1 MSDPFNFQFTN
12 GGDFTDSWQDD
23 NSGTDYFGNNA
34 FAGTAFPELM
44 LTERQSEA
52 DLGMLD
58 FLTATDPFNPDTAMT
73 QGNGMDIDLSLAW
86 RMPDTLVDQLSNP
99 GLHND
104 AVFPSTNNDLLLPF
118 GQQVQAH
125 NLQQHLDQNSQD
137 DPFSIYAPLDSV
149 NDTNSLPFGQQFLQ
163 QPNQCVP
170 FTTGNQFFSTSTF
183 ELASDKDLQSDNN
196 RCQSTTTSEAALD
209 AQKVSLNRAAKRRG
223 DPSCDP
229 SRRYTANL
237 VNVSPWGSLTWNG
250 NHLFSYTPKG
260 QWLRDRCFNKKQLQ
274 EYFDNCPKETVFWVQ
289 QAPTQCNHRLD
300 PEDRTCRWANCP
312 VANRTIAAGWLR
324 VAFDEFPHLTSN
336 GLRDPLKCAGSMHL
350 WCFEQAFDPLKFH
363 LSGRLRAED
372 REFPL
377 EDKSVVTLEKLTDA
391 GIIREAYQPWFMQ
404 RMRRPNQPPREYRD
418 SLSYRLT
425 KYHVDNQTAARQKA
439 RSKRNTAKSA
449 DERRTI
455 DVHLG
460 NLKLFVEITNK
471 VKRSKKVR
479 KLQRVKAEDDEDSS
493 TSSQA
498 WANGDQMAVAN
509 WSPEQTQR
517 DFLLLQGLPSGSIQS
532 GNMCASRSNLLSK
545 LNVSSMPPSYFDPLN
560 PGRNALHSS
569 IQAPAATKFQQN
581 NPLGLPH
588 QNYAQ
593 MVTGAR
599 FNRATRGQPRQPP
612 RPIITQSIQQLS
624 PSGTMIPCQAQA
636 QTRRPRDQSNSS
648 VVIQPNTFLKREPLW
663 TPAESLQSLG
673 GSNGTGEFDSQQGSS
688 LYPQELN
695 IRDFIDPRLFGE
707 EPEVGRHH
715 KEAVVEAK
723 DNSAPPH
730 TILESIELQP
740 QGSVDGVA
748 SPQTAAQSQCWDS
761 LDSLMET
768 AGFGGFD
775 DPSFPSLFEDLTS
788 ANGVD
793 DKATAPT
800 GVISISSSEAGGSK
814 RNSLSHKYDTRS
826 RQNSRRRRIDAS

>member
-23 NSGTDYFGNNA
+23 TTETNYFGDNV
-34 FAGTAFPELM
+34 FAGTASPENM
-44 LTERQSEA
+44 FAEGQSQTN
-52 DLGMLD
+52 LGTLD
-58 FLTATDPFNPDTAMT
+58 FLTATDRFNPDTAMV
-73 QGNGMDIDLSLAW
+73 QDHGMDIDLSLDW
-86 RMPDTLVDQLSNP
+86 RVPDTLNNQLSTTILQN
-99 GLHND
+99 N
-104 AVFPSTNNDLLLPF
+104 AVFPSNNNQLFLPF
-118 GQQVQAH
+118 GQQDPAH
-125 NLQQHLDQNSQD
+125 NLQQYLGQNIQD
-137 DPFSIYAPLDSV
+137 DPFSAYPALDLG
-149 NDTNSLPFGQQFLQ
+149 NGTNSPPFGQQFLQ
-163 QPNQCVP
+163 QSNQTLP
-170 FTTGNQFFSTSTF
+170 LTTGNQNFSTSTF
-183 ELASDKDLQSDNN
+183 ELASDEHLQSDNN
-196 RCQSTTTSEAALD
+196 RRQSTTTNSETALE

-274 EYFDNCPKETVFWVQ
+274 EYVDNCSKETVFWVQ

-300 PEDRTCRWANCP
+300 PEDRICRWANCP

-350 WCFEQAFDPLKFH
+350 YCFEQVLDPLKLH

-391 GIIREAYQPWFMQ
+391 GIIREAYQPWFIQ

-471 VKRSKKVR
+471 VKKSKKVR
-479 KLQRVKAEDDEDSS
+479 KLQRARVGVDEDSS

-498 WANGDQMAVAN
+498 WANGEQMATTN
-509 WSPEQTQR
+509 WYPEQGNL
-517 DFLLLQGLPSGSIQS
+517 FSLLGLPSVSIQS
-532 GNMCASRSNLLSK
+532 GNMNPMPKS
-545 LNVSSMPPSYFDPLN
+545 NVSSRPPSFVDPLN
-560 PGRNALHSS
+560 PARNALRSS
-569 IQAPAATKFQQN
+569 IQTPAATNILQN
-581 NPLGLPH
+581 SLAGVPNH
-588 QNYAQ
+588 NYAQ
-593 MVTGAR
+593 MVTRAR
-599 FNRATRGQPRQPP
+599 FNRATRGQPRQVP
-612 RPIITQSIQQLS
+612 RPIITKNLQRIP

-636 QTRRPRDQSNSS
+636 PQQIRRPSNQSNFGHGS
-648 VVIQPNTFLKREPLW
+648 QPNVFLKREPLW
-663 TPAESLQSLG
+663 TPVESLQSIG
-673 GSNGTGEFDSQQGSS
+673 GSSSTGLFDSQQRSS
-688 LYPQELN
+688 PYQQELN
-695 IRDFIDPRLFGE
+695 VGDFIDPRLFGDGSE
-707 EPEVGRHH
+707 AGQHH
-715 KEAVVEAK
+715 KEAVVEAN
-723 DNSAPPH
+723 DDSASH
-730 TILESIELQP
+730 TRLESIEPQP
-740 QGSVDGVA
+740 QGSVDGAV
-748 SPQTAAQSQCWDS
+748 SPQAAAPSQYWDS
-761 LDSLMET
+761 LDSLMDV

-775 DPSFPSLFEDLTS
+775 DSSFPSLFEDLTS
-788 ANGVD
+788 ADGID
-793 DKATAPT
+793 ERATALT
-800 GVISISSSEAGGSK
+800 GVVSISSSEASGSK
-814 RNSLSHKYDTRS
+814 RKNLSHKYDTRS